1 MEHDKSQEDSILMN
15 FLKIIN
21 KDKEICELKSFIEK
35 ETGHVPGFRFW
46 DGELTFTRGGK
57 WSMIKL

>member
-1 MEHDKSQEDSILMN
+1 MN

-21 KDKEICELKSFIEK
+21 KDKEICELKSFIER

-46 DGELTFTRGGK
+46 DGELIDEYRIRLRKTVAE
-57 WSMIKL
+57 IKAKNKEQ